1 MYYTTNEVK
10 FMANRYS
17 QNLESVSQQIV
28 DAHHELAMTRSMM
41 ADDYG
46 EFSASVKRLDIVMK
60 HIENALRSLNQL
72 DRVIP
77 SDYIDESSKLESRIK
92 RLERLMK

>member
-1 MYYTTNEVK
+1 
-10 FMANRYS
+10 MANRYS

-60 HIENALRSLNQL
+60 HIDNALRSLNQL

-77 SDYIDESSKLESRIK
+77 SDYTDESSKLESRIK

>member
-1 MYYTTNEVK
+1 
-10 FMANRYS
+10 MANRYS
-17 QNLESVSQQIV
+17 QNLESASQQIV
-28 DAHHELAMTRSMM
+28 DVHHELAMTRAMM

-46 EFSASVKRLDIVMK
+46 EFSVSVKRLDIVMK

-92 RLERLMK
+92 RLERLMI

>member
-1 MYYTTNEVK
+1 
-10 FMANRYS
+10 
-17 QNLESVSQQIV
+17 
-28 DAHHELAMTRSMM
+28 MTRAMM

-46 EFSASVKRLDIVMK
+46 EFSASVKRLDTVMK

-77 SDYIDESSKLESRIK
+77 SDYTDESSKLESRIK
-92 RLERLMK
+92 RLERLIK

>member
-1 MYYTTNEVK
+1 
-10 FMANRYS
+10 MANRYS

-28 DAHHELAMTRSMM
+28 DAHHDLAMTRTMM

-46 EFSASVKRLDIVMK
+46 EFSASVKRLDSVMK
-60 HIENALRSLNQL
+60 HIENALRSLRQL

-77 SDYIDESSKLESRIK
+77 SDYVDESSKLESRIK
-92 RLERLMK
+92 RLERLIK

>member
-1 MYYTTNEVK
+1 
-10 FMANRYS
+10 MANRYS

-77 SDYIDESSKLESRIK
+77 SDYIDESSNLESRIK

>member
-46 EFSASVKRLDIVMK
+46 EFSVSVKRLDIVMK

>member
-1 MYYTTNEVK
+1 
-10 FMANRYS
+10 MANRYS
-17 QNLESVSQQIV
+17 QNLESASQQIV
-28 DAHHELAMTRSMM
+28 DAYHELTMTRSMM

-60 HIENALRSLNQL
+60 HIDNALRSLNQL

>member
-1 MYYTTNEVK
+1 
-10 FMANRYS
+10 MANRYS

-28 DAHHELAMTRSMM
+28 DAHHDLAMTRTMM

-46 EFSASVKRLDIVMK
+46 EFAACVKRLDSVMK
-60 HIENALRSLNQL
+60 LIENALRSLNQL

-92 RLERLMK
+92 RLERLLK

>member
-1 MYYTTNEVK
+1 
-10 FMANRYS
+10 MANRYS
-17 QNLESVSQQIV
+17 KNLESVSQQIV
-28 DAHHELAMTRSMM
+28 DAHHDLAMTRAMM
-41 ADDYG
+41 EDDYG
-46 EFSASVKRLDIVMK
+46 EFAACVKHCDKVIK

-92 RLERLMK
+92 RLERLLK